1 MNPMLTAADISAAL
15 ARTLDEGKALAIVSL
30 VEREGRP
37 AKQMARLLVAEG
49 GEIVGGALGEVGQL
63 RQSEFEAA
71 AARHALKLI
80 ADDRQ
85 EIVTLRVS
93 DIAEPGEAAR
103 GLIDVR
109 LLFEIARPPLELI
122 VCGGGHVGQAV
133 AKAGLLLNFRVT
145 VIDDRADFASRERFP
160 DARVRLIADDFAAA
174 LRSIKLTP
182 SSHVVIVTRGH
193 KHDEMCL
200 REVIAGAAR
209 YVGMIGSRRRTT
221 TIRAMLRRD
230 GVSDE
235 LLRRVHAPIGLDI
248 GAETPE
254 EIALAILAEIVMVR
268 RGGGGQPKS
277 AFVRS

>member
-1 MNPMLTAADISAAL
+1 MVTASDIAGAL
-15 ARTLDEGKALAIVSL
+15 RQTLDAGRAMAVVSL
-30 VEREGRP
+30 VISEGRP
-37 AKQMARLLVAEG
+37 PTRIPHLLIDDG
-49 GEIVGGALGEVGQL
+49 GKVIGGTLGEAAGMSTGEL
-63 RQSEFEAA
+63 EAIA
-71 AARHALKLI
+71 VRHALKLM
-80 ADDRQ
+80 ADDKQ
-85 EIVTLRVS
+85 EIVTVRLS
-93 DIAEPGEAAR
+93 DIADANGDLVR
-103 GLIDVR
+103 TVGDVR

-133 AKAGLLLNFRVT
+133 AKAALLLNFRVT

-160 DARVRLIADDFAAA
+160 DERVRLVAEEFDAA
-174 LRSIKLTP
+174 LRSVKITP

-200 REVIAGAAR
+200 REVIDSPAR

-230 GVSDE
+230 GIRDE

-248 GAETPE
+248 GAQTPE
-254 EIALAILAEIVMVR
+254 EIAFAILSEIILVR
-268 RGGGGQPKS
+268 RGGSGEPKS

>member
-1 MNPMLTAADISAAL
+1 MVTAANIAEAL
-15 ARTLDEGKALAIVSL
+15 QNTLAEGRAMAVVSL
-30 VEREGRP
+30 VVSEGEPP
-37 AKQMARLLVAEG
+37 ARIPHLLIDDG
-49 GEIVGGALGEVGQL
+49 GKVIGGTLGEVSGM
-63 RQSEFEAA
+63 RTSELEAIA
-71 AARHALKLI
+71 VRHALKLM

-85 EIVTLRVS
+85 EIVTMRLS
-93 DIAEPGEAAR
+93 DIAEANGDLVRPAGDA
-103 GLIDVR
+103 R
-109 LLFEIARPPLELI
+109 LLFEIARPPLQLI

-133 AKAGLLLNFRVT
+133 ANAALLLDFRVT

-160 DARVRLIADDFAAA
+160 DERVKLIAEEFDAA
-174 LRSIKLTP
+174 LRSVKITP

-200 REVIAGAAR
+200 REVIDSAAR

-230 GVSDE
+230 GIRDE

-248 GAETPE
+248 GAQTPE
-254 EIALAILAEIVMVR
+254 EIAFAILSEIILVR
-268 RGGGGQPKS
+268 RGGSGGPKS